1 MLEEGDQ
8 CGEAQRGKDRMAS
21 LAPREVG
28 RHQVLK
34 RHRRAGQAIPWAVQ
48 QLARREQPPWQQ
60 ERVGDIHQDADVVA
74 QVAGRGREG
83 GGFPRS
89 LGQTDSGPGG
99 HGAPATCCC
108 TTNHPDLVA

>member
-48 QLARREQPPWQQ
+48 QLAVENSPHGSRSALGTSIRTLTWLPRWRE
-60 ERVGDIHQDADVVA
+60 
-74 QVAGRGREG
+74 EG
-83 GGFPRS
+83 GKVADFRGVWARQTLD
-89 LGQTDSGPGG
+89 LGGTVPQLPAAAQQT
-99 HGAPATCCC
+99 TQ
-108 TTNHPDLVA
+108 T